1 MITTATAPGGN
12 RGYSKKT
19 PIYRESDT
27 SPTCGNP
34 TSNLSGDAHWLRL
47 VETSQIIGRWKSKYD
62 QVKYKHS
69 QWNIS
74 AYCNKELIR
83 RKTVINVSVLIVKE
97 FPRMYGKV

>member
-47 VETSQIIGRWKSKYD
+47 VETSQIIGRWKSKYE
-62 QVKYKHS
+62 QVKCKIYIANGTLVH
-69 QWNIS
+69 I
-74 AYCNKELIR
+74 
-83 RKTVINVSVLIVKE
+83 VIKNSSDEK
-97 FPRMYGKV
+97 P